1 MEQNVREVKEMY
13 QPQQS
18 WGMEQIARQVSDA
31 PGEIGRSIVSCDKHE
46 CFGSKPSSIE
56 RVEDATHLTP
66 VKERRWG
73 GGDDEWDG
81 TNNDAMRT

>member
-1 MEQNVREVKEMY
+1 MEMH
-13 QPQQS
+13 
-18 WGMEQIARQVSDA
+18 ARQVSDA

-56 RVEDATHLTP
+56 RVEDAAHLTP
-66 VKERRWG
+66 VKEEEEEG

-81 TNNDAMRT
+81 KNNDATRS